1 MTFHSGF
8 IDWIRRRLLAGDD
21 SDDLVEVI
29 GYLARTQG
37 LPHDV
42 ADLVAAM
49 TGTTIAEVVAAYRA
63 DNTAW
68 TGTQAIFDR
77 PELAA
82 LEEHL
87 TAIAHCHQPDPA
99 PSHREH
105 EATDYRMAAGRV
117 NEWIT
122 LWPSS

>member
-8 IDWIRRRLLAGDD
+8 IDWIRQRLLARDD

-49 TGTTIAEVVAAYRA
+49 TGTTIAEVIAAYQA

-68 TGTQAIFDR
+68 AGTQAIFDR
-77 PELAA
+77 PELTA

-87 TAIAHCHQPDPA
+87 ATIAHCHRPDPA
-99 PSHREH
+99 HQEH
-105 EATDYRMAAGRV
+105 EPTA
-117 NEWIT
+117 
-122 LWPSS
+122 